1 MEVFATAFGYGV
13 TGLVLVGGLVLS
25 IVLWGRAPRAA
36 GLAIAAAVLGL
47 LGMLLAVTW
56 VIAAP
61 RVIQAQ
67 GLSVRALLAPI
78 QLALNLLI
86 TLLSSGA
93 AALLLW
99 GIFTGRARPAPRG
112 NH

>member
-36 GLAIAAAVLGL
+36 GLAVAAAALGL
-47 LGMLLAVTW
+47 VGMLATVTW
-56 VIAAP
+56 VVAAP
-61 RVIQAQ
+61 RLIESR
-67 GLSVRALLAPI
+67 GLSVEMVAPF
-78 QLALNLLI
+78 QFALNLLT

-93 AALLLW
+93 AALLL
-99 GIFTGRARPAPRG
+99 GAIFIGRPRPAPRG
-112 NH
+112 PR